1 MSNLNNLLGMMLAG
15 QAAALSTEN
24 KWMELERVDKMR
36 SDEFKEITE
45 RLTEQCEPY
54 RKARW
59 DDQKELNALF
69 SEFDE
74 IMSSFRERMN
84 RYLEER
90 YRRETKEYTDEYTRR
105 ANEIN
110 RVWRELHAKIH
121 AELGDGAA

>member
-45 RLTEQCEPY
+45 TLTQQSEPY

-59 DDQKELNALF
+59 QDQKELNDMF
-69 SEFDE
+69 NEFEE
-74 IMSSFRERMN
+74 IIQSMREHLN

-90 YRRETKEYTDEYTRR
+90 YHRETKPFADEYNRR
-105 ANEIN
+105 AKEIN
-110 RVWRELHAKIH
+110 DVWRELHAKIH

>member
-45 RLTEQCEPY
+45 KLTEQCEPY

-59 DDQKELNALF
+59 DDQKELNAMF

-74 IMSSFRERMN
+74 MMSDFRNRMN
-84 RYLEER
+84 KYLEDR

-110 RVWRELHAKIH
+110 RAWRELHAKIH